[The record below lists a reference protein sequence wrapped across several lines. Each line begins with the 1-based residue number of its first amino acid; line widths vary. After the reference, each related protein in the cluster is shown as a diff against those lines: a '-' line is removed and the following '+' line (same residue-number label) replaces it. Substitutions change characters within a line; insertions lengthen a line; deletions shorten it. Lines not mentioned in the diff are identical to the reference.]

1 MATTKT
7 TFTPTPGLVAPIPAG
22 TVLGT
27 IDVDPVANV
36 GPVTIR
42 APHDASKLQIT
53 GAEPSYQVVAV
64 VDLADG
70 TFSTVGNFAGALP
83 ISVTIAPATVIPPPS
98 TFDPRTMSVAQI
110 AAATGIQVP
119 VSSLKKSGAVTIKS
133 PGTFENMDY
142 SGTVTIETTG
152 KVLFRNCRFDAGG
165 APYCVL
171 NIPENFMA
179 EEIRLEFCTLSNCK
193 DCVAGANL
201 YVYRCAMSLW
211 ENGVNFWGPGQL
223 IESYIHDPDV
233 NRAGAH
239 YDGVEINGG
248 GNINLLRNYIVNTQ
262 DQTSALM
269 LGDETSPFHDAI
281 IDGNYLAGGGYTIY
295 LYGGPRVTF
304 TNNTLKKGHWG
315 YEGTQFGTQPK
326 IDASTGN
333 VLI

>member
-1 MATTKT
+1 MTDVTSTVTIK
-7 TFTPTPGLVAPIPAG
+7 PVVGLKSPVKAG
-22 TVLGT
+22 TVVATMT
-27 IDVDPVANV
+27 INHANNVSVRDPA
-36 GPVTIR
+36 
-42 APHDASKLQIT
+42 KLQIVGT
-53 GAEPSYQVVAV
+53 SPNYQIVAV
-64 VDLADG
+64 VDLLTTIDARVSSAAL
-70 TFSTVGNFAGALP
+70 FTVA
-83 ISVTIAPATVIPPPS
+83 IDDTTPPPPPPA
-98 TFDPRTMSVAQI
+98 FDPRTMTVAQI

-119 VSSLKKSGAVTIKS
+119 VASLTKSGSVTIRQ
-133 PGTFENMDY
+133 PGTFENTDF

-171 NIPENFMA
+171 NIPEKFLSQ
-179 EEIRLEFCTLSNCK
+179 EIRLEYCTLSHCK
-193 DCVAGANL
+193 DCVSGANL

-211 ENGVNFWGPGQL
+211 ENGINFWGPGQL
-223 IESYIHDPDV
+223 IESYIHDPDKT
-233 NRAGAH
+233 RRGAH

-248 GNINLLRNYIVNTQ
+248 GNINLLRNYIYNTE

-304 TNNTLKKGHWG
+304 TNNTLKKGHRG
-315 YEGTQFGTQPK
+315 YFGTQFGTQPK